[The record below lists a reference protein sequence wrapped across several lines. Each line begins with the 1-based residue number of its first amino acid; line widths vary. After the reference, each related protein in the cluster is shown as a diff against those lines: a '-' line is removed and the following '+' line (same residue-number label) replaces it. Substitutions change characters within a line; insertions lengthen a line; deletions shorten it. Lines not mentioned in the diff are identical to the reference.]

1 MHQDVIY
8 TFNREPDLKD
18 YRDTE
23 LMLDN
28 ISMMTQKR
36 VRFIIDDL
44 NDEIEGETYSYN
56 DYLRNKPLP
65 IQMRDKCR
73 REEDRLL
80 IRERDI
86 FKMNENRVRAT
97 LINLR
102 NKMFIWVAPV
112 LLLIWAVNIISN
124 NFN

>member
-1 MHQDVIY
+1 M
-8 TFNREPDLKD
+8 KD

-28 ISMMTQKR
+28 ISMMSHKR

-44 NDEIEGETYSYN
+44 NVEIDDETYSYN

-65 IQMRDKCR
+65 IQMRNKCR
-73 REEDRLL
+73 KEEASLL
-80 IRERDI
+80 KREREI
-86 FKMNENRVRAT
+86 FKMNEKRVRQSM
-97 LINLR
+97 ISLR

-112 LLLIWAVNIISN
+112 LLVSWLINTVSK
-124 NFN
+124 NF

>member
-1 MHQDVIY
+1 M
-8 TFNREPDLKD
+8 KD

-44 NDEIEGETYSYN
+44 NDEIEGERYSYN

-73 REEDRLL
+73 KEEKRLL
-80 IRERDI
+80 KRERDI
-86 FKMNENRVRAT
+86 FKMNEKRVRHT
-97 LINLR
+97 LIDLR

-112 LLLIWAVNIISN
+112 LLILWLANTLKH
-124 NFN
+124 NF

>member
-1 MHQDVIY
+1 M
-8 TFNREPDLKD
+8 KD

-28 ISMMTQKR
+28 ISMMSHKR

-44 NDEIEGETYSYN
+44 NVEIDDETYSYN

-65 IQMRDKCR
+65 IQMRNKCR
-73 REEDRLL
+73 KEEASLL
-80 IRERDI
+80 KREREI
-86 FKMNENRVRAT
+86 FKMNEKRIRHT
-97 LINLR
+97 LIDLR

-112 LLLIWAVNIISN
+112 LLVGWLINTVSK
-124 NFN
+124 NF

>member
-1 MHQDVIY
+1 MVQSGPK
-8 TFNREPDLKD
+8 EKEKEKMKD

-28 ISMMTQKR
+28 ISMMTHKR

-44 NDEIEGETYSYN
+44 NIEIDDETYSYN

-65 IQMRDKCR
+65 IQMRNKCR
-73 REEDRLL
+73 KEEKRLL
-80 IRERDI
+80 KREREI
-86 FKMNENRVRAT
+86 FKMNEKRVRQSM
-97 LINLR
+97 ISLR

-112 LLLIWAVNIISN
+112 LLIVWIVNIFKN
-124 NFN
+124 NF

>member
-1 MHQDVIY
+1 M
-8 TFNREPDLKD
+8 KD

-28 ISMMTQKR
+28 ISVMSHKR

-44 NDEIEGETYSYN
+44 NDEIEDERYSYN

-73 REEDRLL
+73 KEEQRL
-80 IRERDI
+80 IVREREI
-86 FKMNENRVRAT
+86 FKKNETRVRAT

-112 LLLIWAVNIISN
+112 LLLIWVVNIISN

>member
-1 MHQDVIY
+1 M
-8 TFNREPDLKD
+8 KD

-28 ISMMTQKR
+28 ISVMSHKR

-44 NDEIEGETYSYN
+44 NDEIEDERYSYN

-73 REEDRLL
+73 KEEQRL
-80 IRERDI
+80 IVREREI
-86 FKMNENRVRAT
+86 FKKNETRIRAT
-97 LINLR
+97 LIDLR

-112 LLLIWAVNIISN
+112 VAVIWIVTKLYD
-124 NFN
+124 

>member
-1 MHQDVIY
+1 MVQ
-8 TFNREPDLKD
+8 TGPKEKEKEKMKD

-28 ISMMTQKR
+28 ISMMTHKR

-44 NDEIEGETYSYN
+44 NIEIDDETYSYN

-65 IQMRDKCR
+65 IQMRNKCR
-73 REEDRLL
+73 KEEKRLL
-80 IRERDI
+80 KREREI
-86 FKMNENRVRAT
+86 FKMNEKRVRQSM
-97 LINLR
+97 ISLR

-112 LLLIWAVNIISN
+112 LLIVWIVNIFKN
-124 NFN
+124 NF

>member
-1 MHQDVIY
+1 M
-8 TFNREPDLKD
+8 KD
-18 YRDTE
+18 YRGTE

-73 REEDRLL
+73 KEEIRLL
-80 IRERDI
+80 KREREI
-86 FKMNENRVRAT
+86 FKMNEKRIRHN
-97 LINLR
+97 LIDLR
-102 NKMFIWVAPV
+102 NKMVIWVTPFLIVIWVA
-112 LLLIWAVNIISN
+112 SN
-124 NFN
+124 

>member
-1 MHQDVIY
+1 M
-8 TFNREPDLKD
+8 KD

-28 ISMMTQKR
+28 ISMMTHKR

-44 NDEIEGETYSYN
+44 NDEIEGEEYSYN

-73 REEDRLL
+73 KEEKRLIKNERE
-80 IRERDI
+80 I
-86 FKMNENRVRAT
+86 FKMNEKRLRHT
-97 LINLR
+97 LINFR
-102 NKMFIWVAPV
+102 NKMFTWVLPAI
-112 LLLIWAVNIISN
+112 LIFWLISIISK
-124 NFN
+124 NF

>member
-1 MHQDVIY
+1 M
-8 TFNREPDLKD
+8 KD

-28 ISMMTQKR
+28 ISMMTHKR
-36 VRFIIDDL
+36 IRFIIDDL
-44 NDEIEGETYSYN
+44 NDEIEGEDYSYN

-73 REEDRLL
+73 KEEKRL
-80 IRERDI
+80 IDRERDI
-86 FKMNENRVRAT
+86 FKMNEKRIRQT

-102 NKMFIWVAPV
+102 NKMFIYVAPV
-112 LLLIWAVNIISN
+112 LLIIWVANTLSK
-124 NFN
+124 NF

>member
-1 MHQDVIY
+1 M
-8 TFNREPDLKD
+8 KD

-28 ISMMTQKR
+28 ISMMTHKR

-44 NDEIEGETYSYN
+44 NNEIEGETYSYN

-65 IQMRDKCR
+65 LQMRDKCR
-73 REEDRLL
+73 KEETRLL
-80 IRERDI
+80 KRERDI
-86 FKMNENRVRAT
+86 FKMNEKRVRQN
-97 LINLR
+97 LIDLR

-112 LLLIWAVNIISN
+112 LLIVWIGVNISN
-124 NFN
+124 NF

>member
-1 MHQDVIY
+1 M
-8 TFNREPDLKD
+8 KD

-28 ISMMTQKR
+28 ISMMSHKR

-44 NDEIEGETYSYN
+44 NDEIEGERYSYN

-73 REEDRLL
+73 KEEASLL
-80 IRERDI
+80 KREREI
-86 FKMNENRVRAT
+86 FKMNEKRVRQSM
-97 LINLR
+97 ISLR

-112 LLLIWAVNIISN
+112 LLIVWIINIISK
-124 NFN
+124 NF

>member
-1 MHQDVIY
+1 M
-8 TFNREPDLKD
+8 KD

-28 ISMMTQKR
+28 ISMMTHKR

-44 NDEIEGETYSYN
+44 NDEIEDEDYSYN

-73 REEDRLL
+73 KEEASL
-80 IRERDI
+80 IEKERDI
-86 FKMNENRVRAT
+86 FKMNEKRVRQSM
-97 LINLR
+97 ISLR
-102 NKMFIWVAPV
+102 NKIFIWVAPV
-112 LLLIWAVNIISN
+112 LLIVWIVNIFKN
-124 NFN
+124 NF

>member
-1 MHQDVIY
+1 MVQ
-8 TFNREPDLKD
+8 TGPKEKEKEKMKD

-28 ISMMTQKR
+28 ISMMSHKR

-44 NDEIEGETYSYN
+44 NIEIDDETYSYN

-65 IQMRDKCR
+65 IQMRNKCR
-73 REEDRLL
+73 KEEASLL
-80 IRERDI
+80 KREREI
-86 FKMNENRVRAT
+86 FKMNEKRVRQSM
-97 LINLR
+97 ISLR

-112 LLLIWAVNIISN
+112 LLIVWIINIISK
-124 NFN
+124 NF

>member
-1 MHQDVIY
+1 M
-8 TFNREPDLKD
+8 KD

-28 ISMMTQKR
+28 ISVMSHKR

-44 NDEIEGETYSYN
+44 NDEIEGERYSYN

-73 REEDRLL
+73 KEEQRL
-80 IRERDI
+80 IVREREI
-86 FKMNENRVRAT
+86 FKKNEQRIRYT
-97 LINLR
+97 LIDLR

-112 LLLIWAVNIISN
+112 VAVIWVVTKLYD
-124 NFN
+124 

>member
-1 MHQDVIY
+1 M
-8 TFNREPDLKD
+8 KD

-56 DYLRNKPLP
+56 DYLRNRPLP

-73 REEDRLL
+73 KEEKRLL
-80 IRERDI
+80 KREREI
-86 FKMNENRVRAT
+86 FKMNEKRIRYT
-97 LINLR
+97 LIDLR
-102 NKMFIWVAPV
+102 NKMFIWVAPILV
-112 LLLIWAVNIISN
+112 LVWLANTLKN
-124 NFN
+124 NF

>member
-1 MHQDVIY
+1 M
-8 TFNREPDLKD
+8 KD

-23 LMLDN
+23 IMLDN

-56 DYLRNKPLP
+56 DYLKNIPLP

-73 REEDRLL
+73 KEEIRLL
-80 IRERDI
+80 KREREI
-86 FKMNENRVRAT
+86 FKMNEMRIRHN
-97 LINLR
+97 LIDLR
-102 NKMFIWVAPV
+102 NKMVLWVAPV
-112 LLLIWAVNIISN
+112 LIVIWVASN
-124 NFN
+124 

>member
-1 MHQDVIY
+1 M
-8 TFNREPDLKD
+8 KD

-28 ISMMTQKR
+28 ISMMSHKR

-44 NDEIEGETYSYN
+44 NDEIEGEDYSYN

-73 REEDRLL
+73 KEESRLL
-80 IRERDI
+80 ARERDI
-86 FKMNENRVRAT
+86 FKMNEKRVRHT
-97 LINLR
+97 LIDLR
-102 NKMFIWVAPV
+102 NKMFTWVLPAI
-112 LLLIWAVNIISN
+112 LIFWAISTVSK
-124 NFN
+124 NF

>member
-1 MHQDVIY
+1 M
-8 TFNREPDLKD
+8 KD

-44 NDEIEGETYSYN
+44 NNEIDGETYSYN

-73 REEDRLL
+73 KDEASL
-80 IRERDI
+80 IKRERDI

-97 LINLR
+97 LIDLR

-112 LLLIWAVNIISN
+112 LVIIWVINIISE
-124 NFN
+124 NF

>member
-1 MHQDVIY
+1 M
-8 TFNREPDLKD
+8 KD

-28 ISMMTQKR
+28 ISMMSHKR

-44 NDEIEGETYSYN
+44 NIEIDDETYSYN

-65 IQMRDKCR
+65 IQMRNKCR
-73 REEDRLL
+73 KEEASLL
-80 IRERDI
+80 KREREI
-86 FKMNENRVRAT
+86 FKMNEKRVRQSM
-97 LINLR
+97 ISLR

-112 LLLIWAVNIISN
+112 LLVGWLINTVSK
-124 NFN
+124 NF

>member
-1 MHQDVIY
+1 M
-8 TFNREPDLKD
+8 KD

-44 NDEIEGETYSYN
+44 NDEIEGEKYSYN

-73 REEDRLL
+73 KEEKRLL
-80 IRERDI
+80 KRERDI
-86 FKMNENRVRAT
+86 FKMNEKRVRHT
-97 LINLR
+97 LIDLR

-112 LLLIWAVNIISN
+112 VAVIWIVTKLYD
-124 NFN
+124 

>member
-8 TFNREPDLKD
+8 TFNRELDLKD

-28 ISMMTQKR
+28 ISMMTHKR

-73 REEDRLL
+73 KEEQRL
-80 IRERDI
+80 IVREREI
-86 FKMNENRVRAT
+86 FKKNETRVRAT

-112 LLLIWAVNIISN
+112 LLLIWVVNIISN

>member
-8 TFNREPDLKD
+8 TFNRELDLKD

-28 ISMMTQKR
+28 ISMMTHKR

-73 REEDRLL
+73 KEEQRL
-80 IRERDI
+80 IVREREI
-86 FKMNENRVRAT
+86 FKKNETRVRAT
-97 LINLR
+97 LIDLR

-112 LLLIWAVNIISN
+112 LLLIWVVNIISN
-124 NFN
+124 NFS

>member
-1 MHQDVIY
+1 M
-8 TFNREPDLKD
+8 KD

-28 ISMMTQKR
+28 ISMMSHKR

-44 NDEIEGETYSYN
+44 NVEIDDETYSYN

-65 IQMRDKCR
+65 LQMRDKCR
-73 REEDRLL
+73 KEEASL
-80 IRERDI
+80 IEKERDI
-86 FKMNENRVRAT
+86 FKMNEKRVRQSMIA
-97 LINLR
+97 LR

-112 LLLIWAVNIISN
+112 LLVSWLINTVSK
-124 NFN
+124 NF

>member
-1 MHQDVIY
+1 M
-8 TFNREPDLKD
+8 KD

-28 ISMMTQKR
+28 ISMMSHKR

-44 NDEIEGETYSYN
+44 NTEIDGETYSYN

-73 REEDRLL
+73 KEEASLL
-80 IRERDI
+80 ERERDI
-86 FKMNENRVRAT
+86 FKMNDARVRQAM
-97 LINLR
+97 IALR

-112 LLLIWAVNIISN
+112 LLLIWVVNIISN
-124 NFN
+124 NFS

>member
-1 MHQDVIY
+1 M
-8 TFNREPDLKD
+8 KD

-28 ISMMTQKR
+28 ISMMSHKR

-44 NDEIEGETYSYN
+44 NVEIDDETYSYN

-65 IQMRDKCR
+65 IQMRNKCR
-73 REEDRLL
+73 KEEKRLL
-80 IRERDI
+80 KREREI
-86 FKMNENRVRAT
+86 FKMNEKRVRQSM
-97 LINLR
+97 ISLR

-112 LLLIWAVNIISN
+112 LLVGWLINTVSK
-124 NFN
+124 NF

>member
-1 MHQDVIY
+1 MVQSGPK
-8 TFNREPDLKD
+8 EKEKEKMKD

-28 ISMMTQKR
+28 ISMMTHKR

-44 NDEIEGETYSYN
+44 NIEIDDETYSYN

-65 IQMRDKCR
+65 IQMRNKCR
-73 REEDRLL
+73 KEEKRLL
-80 IRERDI
+80 KREREI
-86 FKMNENRVRAT
+86 FKMNEKRVRQSM
-97 LINLR
+97 ISLR

-112 LLLIWAVNIISN
+112 LLVGWLINTVSK
-124 NFN
+124 NF

>member
-1 MHQDVIY
+1 M
-8 TFNREPDLKD
+8 KD

-44 NDEIEGETYSYN
+44 NDEIEGEKYSYN

-73 REEDRLL
+73 KEEKRLL
-80 IRERDI
+80 KRERDI
-86 FKMNENRVRAT
+86 FKMNEKRVRHT
-97 LINLR
+97 LIDLR
-102 NKMFIWVAPV
+102 NKMFIWVAPILV
-112 LLLIWAVNIISN
+112 LVWVANTLKN
-124 NFN
+124 NF

>member
-1 MHQDVIY
+1 M
-8 TFNREPDLKD
+8 KD

-28 ISMMTQKR
+28 ISMMTRKR

-44 NDEIEGETYSYN
+44 NNEVEGEHYTYN

-73 REEDRLL
+73 KEEQRLVK
-80 IRERDI
+80 REREI
-86 FKMNENRVRAT
+86 FKKNEKRVQQS
-97 LINLR
+97 LIDLR
-102 NKMFIWVAPV
+102 NKMFTWIAPV
-112 LLLIWAVNIISN
+112 LILIWIANTIKN
-124 NFN
+124 NF